1 MRGPHLCLSIALALL
16 PGCSAIEAL
25 LDQGRTP
32 IVYVDIVDTVS
43 AQQSLKVPRAALERG
58 ARAAMQDWS
67 DFAFR
72 EAQAGEE
79 KWQLDLRVGLV
90 TERRADPDKAR
101 APDADV
107 VHRALGLTLKL
118 HALGATERVPSDVQ
132 VSALVTRDEA
142 RQVPLEKLAEHAVVE
157 AGQRMQT
164 AMELYWGPESAV
176 SAGLSSQV
184 EWQRGMSADA
194 AGVRA
199 LKSAVPALMNMVQ
212 NKDEAPELVVK
223 AVGALLAIGDPR
235 AAPAIIDA
243 CRHQSPQY
251 VVQMLFALGV
261 LGGRQAQ
268 GYLFTVQSGHPDPAV
283 RQAAASAL
291 EELERR
297 RDPAPAAP

>member
-1 MRGPHLCLSIALALL
+1 MRGPHLRLSIALALL
-16 PGCSAIEAL
+16 PGCSAVEAL

-43 AQQSLKVPRAALERG
+43 AQQSLKVPRVALERG
-58 ARAAMQDWS
+58 AKAAMQDWS
-67 DFAFR
+67 DYAFR

-79 KWQLDLRVGLV
+79 KWQLDLRVGLA
-90 TERRADPDKAR
+90 TERRADPDEAR

-118 HALGATERVPSDVQ
+118 HALGPTERVPSNLQ

-142 RQVPLEKLAEHAVVE
+142 RQVPLAKLAEDAVVE

-164 AMELYWGPESAV
+164 AMQLYWGPESEV
-176 SAGLSSQV
+176 SEGLNSEV
-184 EWQRGMSADA
+184 EWQRGLSADA

-199 LKSAVPALMNMVQ
+199 LKSAVPALTSMVQ

-243 CRHQSPQY
+243 CRHQSPRY

-297 RDPAPAAP
+297 REPASAAP